1 MKRDLDLVKVLLL
14 RLEETDSIGE
24 VPEYSSE
31 QVVYHVALLEDA
43 GLITQEWY
51 HNFELSAASLTR
63 TRMTWAGHE
72 FLDASRSK
80 SIWEKAKKITL
91 EKTGAL
97 TFEVLKS
104 VLIQLGKEA
113 ASGIAS

>member
-1 MKRDLDLVKVLLL
+1 MKRDIDLIKAILLG
-14 RLEETDSIGE
+14 LEESDSVGE
-24 VPEYSSE
+24 VPGYSGE
-31 QVVYHVALLEDA
+31 QIGYHIALLEDA
-43 GLITQEWY
+43 GLITRELH
-51 HNFELSAASLTR
+51 HNAAISAAMLAR

-72 FLDASRSK
+72 FLDASRNK

-113 ASGIAS
+113 VSGIAS